1 MKLAD
6 LVKDQGDIITINGS
20 ATVVEVSRLIK
31 QHHIGALLVRG
42 DDGAIIG
49 VISERDVVTGLAEY
63 GAELVDMTVSDLMT
77 SNIISCSPEE
87 NVNNALGL
95 MSDRSIRHL
104 PVFDGDDLAGF
115 LSIRDLLKQKIEE
128 VQAEAEVMKQYFVS

>member
-1 MKLAD
+1 M
-6 LVKDQGDIITINGS
+6 
-20 ATVVEVSRLIK
+20 
-31 QHHIGALLVRG
+31 
-42 DDGAIIG
+42 
-49 VISERDVVTGLAEY
+49 VTGLAEY

-128 VQAEAEVMKQYFVS
+128 VQAEAEAMKQYFVS